1 VIVCSWHLT
10 ILDSVQEYHHVK
22 LITSTQRQPPHWKH
36 HCGDTRQPFGS
47 EWLRQLLKPLTFKMY
62 LQHDVWLSLHFTRV
76 GLTASQIQTEY
87 YKSYIALHSRQL
99 CNWQIVTASIT
110 HKLICNLFIS
120 WQNSILS
127 APTNST
133 TTVDTHLACKSTS
146 TKYIKKQMY
155 RQLL

>member
-1 VIVCSWHLT
+1 
-10 ILDSVQEYHHVK
+10 
-22 LITSTQRQPPHWKH
+22 
-36 HCGDTRQPFGS
+36 
-47 EWLRQLLKPLTFKMY
+47 MY

-87 YKSYIALHSRQL
+87 YKSYIALHSCQL
-99 CNWQIVTASIT
+99 CNRQIVIASIT

-133 TTVDTHLACKSTS
+133 TTVDTHLTCKSTI
-146 TKYIKKQMY
+146 TKYKKTNVQATVLMATSAGFPGLATVVVPEVWNSVAIFNSSSTFKRLFSQKY
-155 RQLL
+155 CTPNTDIFYCHMQNTPN